1 MAESL
6 FLVYF
11 RLVLLQSIYAAFIE
25 LIEYRYS
32 RECAFG
38 VQFGHVN
45 YCTTSWSDDRNRH
58 TRTIRILALNQSN
71 AAESSCK
78 DTTIMDNSCLYHR
91 RCWFWFVIYSTV
103 QFVTIRWTEIY
114 LGFYWEVFMHRYAC
128 YWHCYMTQIPWVRWW
143 VMVLCYAY
151 MAATLPLFD
160 RVTPLLGIFRRLW
173 HCQYWFSE
181 IRQHFVQLS
190 LPVLEYSLWLTTKY
204 PYNHILMRKWT
215 EIHSS
220 HQINVIPR
228 VNLTNPFL
236 FPEKCPVNI
245 IISNQLLYQSHI
257 RINIIC
263 TEQYNHPIGT
273 HLDLL
278 LQMYIILCI
287 QLYTSK

>member
-1 MAESL
+1 MFYLWFYVSLSTYIIQLGANGPKWIVGCVSQLINRIEWYWNLSRRWENNGDKTDTNYYKTRSTMAESL

-45 YCTTSWSDDRNRH
+45 FCTTSWSDDRNRH

-114 LGFYWEVFMHRYAC
+114 LGF
-128 YWHCYMTQIPWVRWW
+128 
-143 VMVLCYAY
+143 
-151 MAATLPLFD
+151 
-160 RVTPLLGIFRRLW
+160 
-173 HCQYWFSE
+173 
-181 IRQHFVQLS
+181 
-190 LPVLEYSLWLTTKY
+190 
-204 PYNHILMRKWT
+204 
-215 EIHSS
+215 
-220 HQINVIPR
+220 
-228 VNLTNPFL
+228 
-236 FPEKCPVNI
+236 
-245 IISNQLLYQSHI
+245 
-257 RINIIC
+257 
-263 TEQYNHPIGT
+263 
-273 HLDLL
+273 
-278 LQMYIILCI
+278 
-287 QLYTSK
+287 